1 MDLRDDSSS
10 SSYDLT
16 DPRNGQPSTEPNDI
30 PVADSSLSTNPSVS
44 LRQKRGRGAAKSTE
58 FEKVRK
64 YGKISLRIKDGETA
78 PCCEN
83 ATLFT
88 TRVTWLVKHHVDL
101 SHASW
106 HDVPANEKEELITR
120 IQADFILD
128 WTKKNHRDTVTKTLR
143 KRFNHI
149 RYDLHRTYK
158 QYESNEEAL
167 ANVPPSVTPATWV
180 KLCARYSSDDFKR
193 MSERNKSNREKQQNN
208 HTAGRR
214 SFVRLMEMR
223 SGNEENLV
231 DFFKEVR
238 WSKKNDKFVTPMTE
252 EKYNEM
258 VAKMAELEP
267 EKRTKEAAATIF
279 KEVLGHRPGYVRGL
293 GEMVIPESSRQ
304 STNAR
309 IVELTERAER
319 SEKETAHY
327 KTLHDDLR
335 ANVML
340 LMEKQDKYDKF
351 LERYELERQTQGESH
366 KETQGPA

>member
-1 MDLRDDSSS
+1 
-10 SSYDLT
+10 
-16 DPRNGQPSTEPNDI
+16 
-30 PVADSSLSTNPSVS
+30 
-44 LRQKRGRGAAKSTE
+44 
-58 FEKVRK
+58 
-64 YGKISLRIKDGETA
+64 
-78 PCCEN
+78 
-83 ATLFT
+83 
-88 TRVTWLVKHHVDL
+88 
-101 SHASW
+101 
-106 HDVPANEKEELITR
+106 
-120 IQADFILD
+120 
-128 WTKKNHRDTVTKTLR
+128 
-143 KRFNHI
+143 
-149 RYDLHRTYK
+149 
-158 QYESNEEAL
+158 
-167 ANVPPSVTPATWV
+167 
-180 KLCARYSSDDFKR
+180 
-193 MSERNKSNREKQQNN
+193 
-208 HTAGRR
+208 
-214 SFVRLMEMR
+214 MR

-258 VAKMAELEP
+258 AAKMAKLEP